1 MEIVYEKPEKETI
14 IFDNSAYIDLGL
26 NNLAVLTS
34 NKKGFQPKLICGRA
48 LKSCNHYYNKRIAQ
62 LKSQLNDKQKN
73 LEKNTIFDFKKK

>member
-34 NKKGFQPKLICGRA
+34 NKK
-48 LKSCNHYYNKRIAQ
+48 RIST
-62 LKSQLNDKQKN
+62 KIN
-73 LEKNTIFDFKKK
+73 LWEGIKIM